1 METRDASNIVEE
13 NISRDASSCSTYT
26 PCT

>member
-1 METRDASNIVEE
+1 METRDASNIVQQ
-13 NISRDASSCSTYT
+13 NISRDTSSCSTYV